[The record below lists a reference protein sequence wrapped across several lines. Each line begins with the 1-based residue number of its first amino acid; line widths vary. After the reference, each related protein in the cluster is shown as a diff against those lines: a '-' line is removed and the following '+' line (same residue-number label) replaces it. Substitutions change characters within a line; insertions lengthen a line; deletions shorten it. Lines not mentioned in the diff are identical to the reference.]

1 MRLPLYTYMSVFG
14 CVCGCVCVRVD
25 ILSSVCPTE
34 LNWAGLSWAGLG
46 WSGLGLFP
54 CLFVCQVSVN
64 FSYSAR
70 YPSPAL
76 QTTERASG
84 PAVAARSHYYNV
96 LASE

>member
-1 MRLPLYTYMSVFG
+1 M
-14 CVCGCVCVRVD
+14 RVD

-34 LNWAGLSWAGLG
+34 LNWAGLARPV
-46 WSGLGLFP
+46 LGLFP

-84 PAVAARSHYYNV
+84 PAVAARFHYYNV